1 MKSARMK
8 LVATALSAAAIAAVL
23 GTHVPRSPGPVSAW
37 NGQQLA
43 LVAAW
48 VVASLAA
55 AWISMTSTIALVA
68 LIVRR
73 GATISLTR
81 ACAPRFV
88 RHIVEASLVA
98 TLVVAPARA
107 AIAAPPPPV
116 ALVGDQPV
124 VRAPAPAPAPAPTPT
139 PRPKPAS
146 PPRSPRPA
154 SNRSHVV
161 VAGDNLWR
169 IAQAE
174 LVARGQP
181 NPDVATIARYWWIV
195 IERNRDALRSHD
207 PNLIYPG
214 ETIALPEPR

>member
-1 MKSARMK
+1 MMRAQMK
-8 LVATALSAAAIAAVL
+8 LAATALAAATIATVL
-23 GTHVPRSPGPVSAW
+23 GTHVPRPPSPLTTWS
-37 NGQQLA
+37 GQQLA

-48 VVASLAA
+48 VVALLATVWVSA
-55 AWISMTSTIALVA
+55 TSTIALVA
-68 LIVRR
+68 LVVRS
-73 GATISLTR
+73 GTAIGVTR

-107 AIAAPPPPV
+107 AIATPPSPV
-116 ALVGDQPV
+116 ATAGDQPV
-124 VRAPAPAPAPAPTPT
+124 VRAPEPAPPKPVAKPVAQ
-139 PRPKPAS
+139 PKPA
-146 PPRSPRPA
+146 PA

-161 VAGDNLWR
+161 MPGDNLWR
-169 IAQAE
+169 IAEAE
-174 LVARGQP
+174 LVARGHS
-181 NPDVATIARYWWIV
+181 NPDIATVAHYWLIV